1 MSIKK
6 TIHRTFLAAAVL
18 ASGLA
23 IPQLVRA
30 DDTAARAAAASDPE
44 YDAGY
49 LSSWDGPQDAN
60 PLGVMPSAG
69 AGPHEGS
76 MKLQQADRAA
86 AASDPEYGAG
96 YLSSWGAPQDTN
108 PADVTQSADARRHEE
123 FVKLQQAARAAAASD
138 PEYSAAADS
147 GND

>member
-1 MSIKK
+1 MTIKK
-6 TIHRTFLAAAVL
+6 TIHRTFLAAALL

-44 YDAGY
+44 Y
-49 LSSWDGPQDAN
+49 
-60 PLGVMPSAG
+60 
-69 AGPHEGS
+69 
-76 MKLQQADRAA
+76 
-86 AASDPEYGAG
+86 GAG
-96 YLSSWGAPQDTN
+96 YLSSWGARQDTN